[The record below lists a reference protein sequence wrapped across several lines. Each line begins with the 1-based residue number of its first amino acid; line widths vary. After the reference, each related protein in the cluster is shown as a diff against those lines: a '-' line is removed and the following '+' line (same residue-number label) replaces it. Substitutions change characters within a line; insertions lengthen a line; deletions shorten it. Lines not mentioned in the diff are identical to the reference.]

1 MLSMNKLL
9 ILVAAVALVWFG
21 FRWWQRQQIAKREP
35 PRRTQHQS
43 RGRAGDVEDMRACP
57 TCGTYVTA
65 GSGPCERLDCPRRA
79 AA

>member
-1 MLSMNKLL
+1 MFSMNKLL
-9 ILVAAVALVWFG
+9 ILAAVVAVAWFG

-35 PRRTQHQS
+35 PRRAPHQ

-65 GSGPCERLDCPRRA
+65 GSGPCERADCPRRA